1 MRGIKPLDDGW
12 ESRNH
17 RIWHPRH
24 FVKSNAFLKDP
35 DLQSLGSFLIH
46 GKDNINFPEYKG
58 K

>member
-24 FVKSNAFLKDP
+24 FVKSNEFLKDP
-35 DLQSLGSFLIH
+35 DL
-46 GKDNINFPEYKG
+46 
-58 K
+58 